1 MLVSRHTGK
10 VQAESGERDFS
21 GVIQQ
26 VKRLRG
32 TNIHAHTHT
41 HICTSYR
48 TRELSNSCLNNFG
61 FEHWQLSDIM
71 GNTLI

>member
-41 HICTSYR
+41 YMYFLQNKRIK
-48 TRELSNSCLNNFG
+48 
-61 FEHWQLSDIM
+61 
-71 GNTLI
+71 